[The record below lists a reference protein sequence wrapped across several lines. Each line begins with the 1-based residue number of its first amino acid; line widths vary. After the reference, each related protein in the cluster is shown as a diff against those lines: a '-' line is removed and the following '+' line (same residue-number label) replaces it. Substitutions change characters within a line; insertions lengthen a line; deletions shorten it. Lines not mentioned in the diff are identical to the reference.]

1 MLDPAHGH
9 SETIRKPQQQAKS
22 DRRPGDDLD
31 IAKIGRDIVTPEI
44 AGGNDWHGREDD
56 MRGQLCTRPA
66 TPGHQTKQPKR
77 HRPQVTPEIDH
88 NCKQGAYMNRNIDQQ
103 ALIRPPQNI

>member
-1 MLDPAHGH
+1 
-9 SETIRKPQQQAKS
+9 
-22 DRRPGDDLD
+22 
-31 IAKIGRDIVTPEI
+31 
-44 AGGNDWHGREDD
+44 

-66 TPGHQTKQPKR
+66 TPGQQAKQTNR

-103 ALIRPPQNI
+103 ALIRPPRIFDVNTRCPEELIGRNSVKP